1 MQGRRLQPRRQP
13 LRPPQTPPPA
23 LLVLRPLRA
32 ASSKNRKQSAE
43 WSFGRFLYNSAHL
56 PFRTYL
62 AWSFEIVSCF
72 SSSTIHSDSPSLSE
86 RLSQLRARS
95 RRSCQG
101 ERPSAQP
108 CRSGQV
114 LREPVGECSAE
125 TQRRAGPKPEIE
137 HPEAA
142 H

>member
-1 MQGRRLQPRRQP
+1 MQDRRLQLRRQP
-13 LRPPQTPPPA
+13 QRPPQTAPLA

-32 ASSKNRKQSAE
+32 ASSKTVNNLRNGRRGASCTIPLTCRLE
-43 WSFGRFLYNSAHL
+43 RVCWSL
-56 PFRTYL
+56 
-62 AWSFEIVSCF
+62 EIVSCF

-125 TQRRAGPKPEIE
+125 TQRRAGPEPEIE